1 MHLAVPPGV
10 SPVARAKRF
19 RQPRFQ
25 AAVHDDQAGHSFHD
39 IASARRLRGRSA
51 ELSPRWR
58 GLGRRGLF
66 GAIAR
71 QLAAGPPPSSARNS
85 FFSAEL
91 FVHTRPRTEDDQA
104 ARQALDEWLRER
116 PEAGIIVAAIDWL
129 PDDTLDVEVKLSR
142 LTSYQLI
149 GLVQALL
156 QQAIDWA
163 SETPGVEL
171 DPDFER
177 LQRAKA
183 LLEGESAPE
192 LLQ

>member
-1 MHLAVPPGV
+1 LL
-10 SPVARAKRF
+10 PVRRRRARGTRF
-19 RQPRFQ
+19 
-25 AAVHDDQAGHSFHD
+25 S
-39 IASARRLRGRSA
+39 
-51 ELSPRWR
+51 
-58 GLGRRGLF
+58 
-66 GAIAR
+66 
-71 QLAAGPPPSSARNS
+71 PPSCSSIRD
-85 FFSAEL
+85 
-91 FVHTRPRTEDDQA
+91 PEDDQA

-116 PEAGIIVAAIDWL
+116 PEAGIIVAAIDRL
-129 PDDTLDVEVKLSR
+129 PDDTLDAEVKLSR
-142 LTSYQLI
+142 LTGYQLI